1 MIFKMLS
8 YFHMVVP
15 KLFDLTL
22 VGGSMGG
29 GGAGTG
35 GRALPR
41 GWVGKLLAYRC
52 SALHSFNIFSRCSAL
67 SLQNI
72 SAKAYRKWYVL
83 I

>member
-1 MIFKMLS
+1 MLPC
-8 YFHMVVP
+8 FNMVVP

-52 SALHSFNIFSRCSAL
+52 SAL

-72 SAKAYRKWYVL
+72 SAVL
-83 I
+83 YIFAIFLYKHTS